1 MHAAAVEPAVLPING
16 LFRAGDGKSFHSEEK
31 TLEGQ
36 LRLPFGGVALSKE
49 QSTET
54 TIVRHEAIPVRA
66 LGGGV
71 WKVD

>member
-1 MHAAAVEPAVLPING
+1 M
-16 LFRAGDGKSFHSEEK
+16 
-31 TLEGQ
+31 
-36 LRLPFGGVALSKE
+36 RLLFGGVALSKE

-71 WKVD
+71 WKVDEAIILVVVALNLWLAS